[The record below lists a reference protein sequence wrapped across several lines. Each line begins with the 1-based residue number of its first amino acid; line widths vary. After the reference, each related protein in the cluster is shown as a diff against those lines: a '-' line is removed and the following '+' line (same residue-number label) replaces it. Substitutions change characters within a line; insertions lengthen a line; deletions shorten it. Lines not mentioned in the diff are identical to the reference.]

1 MTFTPFSFNIHSNS
15 TCSSTLDLQWE
26 KKQLKKKKIQN
37 EKKKYS
43 EMQASTS
50 CAYSVIHLIIVQ
62 LECCT
67 IIWDH
72 LEKCKQ
78 PSIQWSIQEMY

>member
-1 MTFTPFSFNIHSNS
+1 MQFDFRFAMGKETI
-15 TCSSTLDLQWE
+15 
-26 KKQLKKKKIQN
+26 KKKKKKIQN

-43 EMQASTS
+43 EMQASAS

-72 LEKCKQ
+72 LEKCKL
-78 PSIQWSIQEMY
+78 PSIQ